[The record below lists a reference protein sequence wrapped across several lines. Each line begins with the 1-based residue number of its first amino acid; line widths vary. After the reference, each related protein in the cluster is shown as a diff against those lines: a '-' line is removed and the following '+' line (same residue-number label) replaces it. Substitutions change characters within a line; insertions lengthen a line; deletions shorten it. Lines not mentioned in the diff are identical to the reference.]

1 MVTSSAPNADAVL
14 NGLEAS
20 DRLLI
25 QQVFKPIAN
34 EYRISVAASGESEEG
49 RPLLYVKQKKMK
61 IKEDIRFRLTPDDD
75 QHLFMIK
82 SKSAF
87 EFRGRHEVLDA
98 DGAVIG
104 MLEKDFRKSLLRS
117 HWHVRDAAGEE
128 LLEAHEASW
137 IIALLRRFAQL
148 GPDWF
153 DLLAWLPFNFVL
165 RRGGHQV
172 GAYKRVLGKFRD
184 RYVLEL
190 EPQLKDMDR
199 RLIVAFAIGLDALQD
214 RKSPLR
220 EQRIR
225 RFPAATQSA
234 MTAATNNI
242 WGSRLFRSAGA
253 QPSPRP
259 HRVELEARASSRD
272 GRTNAKSC
280 EPEGPQDLTGRLFH
294 MRQIA

>member
-1 MVTSSAPNADAVL
+1 MVTSSASNAQTVL
-14 NGLEAS
+14 TGLEES

-34 EYRISVAASGESEEG
+34 EYRISVAAPGESEEG
-49 RPLLYVKQKKMK
+49 RPLLYVNQKKMK
-61 IKEDIRFRLTPDDD
+61 IKEDIRFRLSPDDG
-75 QHLFMIK
+75 QHLFMIR
-82 SKSAF
+82 SKSVF

-165 RRGGHQV
+165 RRGGQQV

-190 EPQLKDMDR
+190 EPQLKGIDR

-214 RKSPLR
+214 R
-220 EQRIR
+220 
-225 RFPAATQSA
+225 
-234 MTAATNNI
+234 
-242 WGSRLFRSAGA
+242 
-253 QPSPRP
+253 
-259 HRVELEARASSRD
+259 
-272 GRTNAKSC
+272 
-280 EPEGPQDLTGRLFH
+280 
-294 MRQIA
+294 